1 MLQISKK
8 GRDMMTPEIW
18 MVAGA
23 FLFMIVFM
31 VWGKIEP
38 CTVIMLA
45 LGFLWLTG
53 ILDTATAFGEFSGD
67 VIVIMVFMMM
77 CSAGLMKTDIL
88 YNITEFIKKMHGGE
102 KTLFTVAMIAPFI
115 LCQFMGGVTALVT
128 TVPLLIGM
136 ADANKVPRT
145 RLILPALVG
154 SQFGIGLF
162 PIGFGV
168 SLFMQKNQ
176 FLSAMDSAYR
186 MGFWDTMF
194 TRLPG
199 VLLSMAFVLLIGY
212 KLLPAVP
219 GRCRGDIPDE
229 VKMKRSTL
237 PAWKS
242 TAAYLIFLAVLVG
255 MALSKVI
262 GLSMAQ
268 ISFAGAMLYLILGIL
283 PQREAFASVYWPVCF
298 MVAFCVALSA
308 AVTSTGAADLIA
320 GMAGKFITSDTSIT
334 ILCIVV
340 FLFCSVVTQ
349 FCDNSALVYITIPIV
364 IAACNGVGLNPLPLV
379 CCVDLSST
387 ASIMTPLSGPGGM
400 VAYTM
405 GGYSYT
411 DMIKFGTPIILIQA
425 IVTAVWVPFYFTVLA

>member
-1 MLQISKK
+1 
-8 GRDMMTPEIW
+8 MTPEIW

-31 VWGKIEP
+31 IRGKMEP
-38 CTVIMLA
+38 CIVIMLA

-53 ILDTATAFGEFSGD
+53 IVDTATAFGQFSGD
-67 VIVIMVFMMM
+67 VIVIMIFMMM

-88 YNITEFIKKMHGGE
+88 FNITEFIRRMHGGE
-102 KTLFTVAMIAPFI
+102 KTLFAVAMIAPFI
-115 LCQFMGGVTALVT
+115 LCQFMGGVTSLVT
-128 TVPLLIGM
+128 TIPLLIGM
-136 ADANKVPRT
+136 ADANKIPRT

-168 SLFMQKNQ
+168 ALFMQKNE
-176 FLSAMDSAYR
+176 FLSAMGSTYR
-186 MGFWDTMF
+186 MGFWDTML

-199 VLLSMAFVLLIGY
+199 VLISMAFVLFIGY
-212 KLLPAVP
+212 KLLPKVP
-219 GRCRGDIPDE
+219 GRGRGDIPEE
-229 VKMKRSTL
+229 VKLQRSTL

-242 TAAYLIFLAVLVG
+242 AAAYIIFVAVLVG
-255 MALSKVI
+255 MIFSKQI
-262 GLSMAQ
+262 GFSMAQ
-268 ISFAGAMLYLILGIL
+268 IAFAGAMLYVVLGIL
-283 PQREAFASVYWPVCF
+283 SQREAFASVYWPVCF

-320 GMAGKFITSDTSIT
+320 GYAGKFITSDISIT

-349 FCDNSALVYITIPIV
+349 FCDNSALVYITMPVV
-364 IAACNGVGLNPLPLV
+364 IAACGGVGINPLPLV